1 MESWSTI
8 STSLLFTPRILPP
21 PQDGQQAD
29 PPEEFSDA
37 DYWERPPACPRCR
50 ERYRPIQFDDRYV
63 FVLPAQLVR
72 GDVLRGES
80 VAGGSP
86 TFVVVGSPAGLR
98 APKALLER
106 FFALQ
111 NEGKDATLAEAVRDL
126 PEEAAGCAEAF
137 PAIATFAVGRLPLL
151 GGVGRNTRDFKL
163 AEDLFAK

>member
-86 TFVVVGSPAGLR
+86 TFVVVGLPAGFGS
-98 APKALLER
+98 PKALLER
-106 FFALQ
+106 FFAAFRTRGRTQRSRRRCAICGRGRRLCRSLPGHR
-111 NEGKDATLAEAVRDL
+111 NLRRREAS
-126 PEEAAGCAEAF
+126 PF
-137 PAIATFAVGRLPLL
+137 GRC
-151 GGVGRNTRDFKL
+151 GSQYS
-163 AEDLFAK
+163 